1 MNSTTAANEIILH
14 IMKGVRCVVGH
25 NAELRGMVEPLDD
38 ASKNACKYRSL
49 TAHKFKTTTEQH
61 LISEISYV
69 LCVTFTV
76 P

>member
-14 IMKGVRCVVGH
+14 VMIGVHCVVGR
-25 NAELRGMVEPLDD
+25 NAKLRGMVEPLDN
-38 ASKNACKYRSL
+38 ASKNSCKYRSL
-49 TAHKFKTTTEQH
+49 TAHKFKTTTEEH
-61 LISEISYV
+61 LISKISYV